1 MSSFFIS
8 FTSLCDSFYI
18 IINYNCNYYFYKI
31 NYKYSYPCNIQP
43 FAVTCHNI
51 H

>member
-18 IINYNCNYYFYKI
+18 IINYNCNHHFYKI
-31 NYKYSYPCNIQP
+31 NYKYSYPCNIQT
-43 FAVTCHNI
+43 FAIIHHNI